1 MLNTNSSF
9 VDQIHGERR
18 TGDGIH
24 NGARG
29 TLKAWQLSE
38 RDQETLKQQPCMEMI
53 LKDLPKYLF
62 LEMKTP
68 MKADYPDLPKQ
79 WFPMA
84 PVTKYWC
91 LDSDES
97 IDICRRGF
105 PLVPDFSTTIDSA
118 TGQTLNSALP
128 DLGDEFATPSQHAG
142 MRAYI
147 ALSRVTSADSLLI
160 AQPFN
165 PLLFRSG
172 PQSSPHFYSTS

>member
-9 VDQIHGERR
+9 LDQIHGERR

-38 RDQETLKQQPCMEMI
+38 RDQETLKQQPCTEMI

-68 MKADYPDLPKQ
+68 MKAEQ

-84 PVTKYWC
+84 HVTKYWC

-105 PLVPDFSTTIDSA
+105 PLVPDFSTTIDAA
-118 TGQTLNSALP
+118 TGENIWS
-128 DLGDEFATPSQHAG
+128 FTPPCLT
-142 MRAYI
+142 I
-147 ALSRVTSADSLLI
+147 FL
-160 AQPFN
+160 
-165 PLLFRSG
+165 
-172 PQSSPHFYSTS
+172 